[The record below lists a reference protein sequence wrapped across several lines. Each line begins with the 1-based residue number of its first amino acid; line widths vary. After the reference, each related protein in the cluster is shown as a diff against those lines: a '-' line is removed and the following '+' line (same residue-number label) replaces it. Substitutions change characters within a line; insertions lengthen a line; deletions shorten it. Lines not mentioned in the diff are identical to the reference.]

1 MNQALPTSDHDLSWL
16 MEEELETLDI
26 EDVDDNS
33 EEGFNGLPAAWS
45 PQRLSFGT
53 RRNGDKTRK
62 VFPLYILNN

>member
-33 EEGFNGLPAAWS
+33 EEGFNGLPAA
-45 PQRLSFGT
+45 
-53 RRNGDKTRK
+53 
-62 VFPLYILNN
+62 